1 MNKIVTRVK
10 VPNPLVDNRIDE
22 IMRLASLMATAR
34 CVRAAASKKGDLLA
48 EAQAQV
54 RVVKATGALRDY
66 LEKVLA

>member
-1 MNKIVTRVK
+1 MKKPEPTS
-10 VPNPLVDNRIDE
+10 PIDQ

-34 CVRAAASKKGDLLA
+34 CVRANASRKGDVLA

-54 RVVKATGALRDY
+54 RVVKATNALRDY

>member
-1 MNKIVTRVK
+1 MKRK
-10 VPNPLVDNRIDE
+10 QPEPESPIDE

>member
-1 MNKIVTRVK
+1 MSKRPK
-10 VPNPLVDNRIDE
+10 PESPIDH
-22 IMRLASLMATAR
+22 IMQLASLMATAR

-54 RVVKATGALRDY
+54 RVIKATGALRDY

>member
-1 MNKIVTRVK
+1 MKKPEPT
-10 VPNPLVDNRIDE
+10 NPIDQ

-54 RVVKATGALRDY
+54 RVVKATCVLRDY

>member
-1 MNKIVTRVK
+1 MKRPEPTSH
-10 VPNPLVDNRIDE
+10 IDQ

-34 CVRAAASKKGDLLA
+34 CVRAAASKKGDVLA

-54 RVVKATGALRDY
+54 RVVKATNALRDY